1 MENHGMDQATSNNS
15 RWLWLGASACL
26 AIFALSNGKLLL
38 ASGFL
43 LLGVFAI
50 FNNPMAPTPAQVA
63 KPRTLVWVSW
73 ACGALGIL
81 AVLAAAASTW
91 L

>member
-1 MENHGMDQATSNNS
+1 MDKFTSNNS
-15 RWLWLGASACL
+15 RWLWFGALACF
-26 AIFALSNGKLLL
+26 AVFALSNGKLLL

-43 LLGVFAI
+43 LLGVFAF
-50 FNNPMAPTPAQVA
+50 FNDPMAATPSQVA
-63 KPRTLVWVSW
+63 KPRTLVWFSW
-73 ACGALGIL
+73 VCGVLGIV